1 MEEKLKKIKNKKA
14 KIAMSR
20 MCFGVSAIL
29 ITVLFIQVKTIEKVN
44 ETDIVNLREEE
55 LREEI
60 STWKNKYDEV
70 QEQLTDVN
78 AKIEEYEKQI
88 SDNDKSELTIN
99 NELQKSEMLLGKTNV
114 VGEGVIVTLTDNEY
128 KITSS
133 DLLVL
138 VNELRFAGAEAISIN
153 DVRITTTSDI
163 VDIANQYIIVK
174 PNQRITSP
182 YVIKAIGNKKYLMST
197 LSLRNSG
204 FIDKYTNS
212 GRDVKVEESDNV
224 KISAYSWGIN
234 AEYMKED

>member
-14 KIAMSR
+14 KIAMSI

-70 QEQLTDVN
+70 QEQLNDVN
-78 AKIEEYEKQI
+78 TKIKEYEQQI
-88 SDNDKSELTIN
+88 SDSDKSELTIN

-128 KITSS
+128 KITAS

-153 DVRITTTSDI
+153 DVRITTMSDI
-163 VDIANQYIIVK
+163 VDIANQYILVK

-204 FIDKYTNS
+204 FIDKYINS

-224 KISAYSWGIN
+224 KISAYSWNIY

>member
-14 KIAMSR
+14 KIAMSI

>member
-14 KIAMSR
+14 KIAMSI

-88 SDNDKSELTIN
+88 SDSDKSELTIN

-153 DVRITTTSDI
+153 DVRITTMSDI

-224 KISAYSWGIN
+224 KISAYSWDIN

>member
-14 KIAMSR
+14 KIAMSI

-78 AKIEEYEKQI
+78 TKIEEYKKQI
-88 SDNDKSELTIN
+88 SDSDKSELTIN

-128 KITSS
+128 KITAS

-153 DVRITTTSDI
+153 DVRITTMSDI
-163 VDIANQYIIVK
+163 VDIANQYILVK

-182 YVIKAIGNKKYLMST
+182 YVVKAIGNKKYLMST

-204 FIDKYTNS
+204 FIDKYINS

-224 KISAYSWGIN
+224 KISAYSWDIN

>member
-14 KIAMSR
+14 KIAMSI

-78 AKIEEYEKQI
+78 TKIKEYEQQI
-88 SDNDKSELTIN
+88 SDSDKSELTIN

-128 KITSS
+128 KITAS

-153 DVRITTTSDI
+153 DVRITTMSDI
-163 VDIANQYIIVK
+163 VDIANQYILVK

-204 FIDKYTNS
+204 FIDKYINS

-224 KISAYSWGIN
+224 KISAYSWNIY

>member
-14 KIAMSR
+14 KIAMSI

-78 AKIEEYEKQI
+78 TKIKEYEQQI
-88 SDNDKSELTIN
+88 SDSDKSELTIN

-128 KITSS
+128 KITAS

-153 DVRITTTSDI
+153 DVRITTMSDI
-163 VDIANQYIIVK
+163 VDIANQYILVK

-182 YVIKAIGNKKYLMST
+182 YVIKAIGNKKYLKCVLYNPPIPNLC
-197 LSLRNSG
+197 LS
-204 FIDKYTNS
+204 
-212 GRDVKVEESDNV
+212 
-224 KISAYSWGIN
+224 KI
-234 AEYMKED
+234 